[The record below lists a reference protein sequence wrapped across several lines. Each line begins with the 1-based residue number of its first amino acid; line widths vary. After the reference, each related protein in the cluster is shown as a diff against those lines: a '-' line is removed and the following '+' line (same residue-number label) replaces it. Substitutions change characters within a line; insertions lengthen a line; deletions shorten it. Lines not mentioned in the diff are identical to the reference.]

1 MGVQKQT
8 EMVLA
13 WELFEQGLSKAA
25 IARRLGRERETI
37 RLWLRGIE
45 QYGLKG
51 YLDRVHK
58 SCKVPRPARQ
68 VDALVKRWVGSI
80 RERWVG
86 SIREREEQCCGQK
99 IAYFLER
106 EHDVRLSVPK
116 IYEILAEK
124 HVLRS
129 RKPRYQQRGPVP
141 QAAAARQVVQVDTVH
156 FGAVFAFTA
165 VDIFSREADVLL
177 RSSVTADDGLVFLR
191 ACMER
196 RFDGHVELL
205 QSDGGPEFKGEFALR
220 ARLFCDRHRIAR
232 PYKKNEQAHIES
244 FNRTLR
250 KECLGW
256 SHYKPTQIPL
266 LQERVEAFLQRYHYH
281 RPHLAFVP
289 MRPPL
294 QII

>member
-1 MGVQKQT
+1 MGMEKST
-8 EMVLA
+8 EIVLA
-13 WELFEQGLSKAA
+13 WELYEQGLSKSA
-25 IARRLGRERETI
+25 IARRLGRHRETI
-37 RLWLRGIE
+37 SLWLRGIE
-45 QYGLKG
+45 RHGLKG
-51 YLDRVHK
+51 YVDKTTRA
-58 SCKVPRPARQ
+58 CKVARPTRQ
-68 VDALVKRWVGSI
+68 VDAVVKRWV
-80 RERWVG
+80 W

-106 EHDVRLSVPK
+106 EHGVQLSVPK

-124 HVLRS
+124 YVLGS
-129 RKPRYQQRGPVP
+129 RKPRNHKRGPVP
-141 QAAAARQVVQVDTVH
+141 QAEAARQVVQVDTVH

-177 RSSVTADDGLVFLR
+177 RPSVTAEDGVVFLR

-196 RFDGHVELL
+196 RFNGYVELL
-205 QSDGGPEFKGEFALR
+205 QSDGGPEFKGAFALR

-256 SHYKPTQIPL
+256 SHYKPVQIPL

-281 RPHLAFVP
+281 RPHLAFDP

-294 QII
+294 

>member
-1 MGVQKQT
+1 MEVQKQT
-8 EMVLA
+8 EVVLA
-13 WELFEQGLSKAA
+13 WELYEQGLSKSA
-25 IARRLGRERETI
+25 IARRLGRDRETV
-37 RLWLRGIE
+37 RLWLRGVE

-51 YLDRVHK
+51 FVDK
-58 SCKVPRPARQ
+58 SRNACKVPRPARQ
-68 VDALVKRWVGSI
+68 VDALVKRWV
-80 RERWVG
+80 WQ
-86 SIREREEQCCGQK
+86 IREREEQCCGQK

-106 EHDVRLSVPK
+106 EHGVRLSVPK

-124 HVLRS
+124 YVLRG

-141 QAAAARQVVQVDTVH
+141 QAQAARQVVQVDTVH
-156 FGAVFAFTA
+156 FGSVFAFTA

-177 RSSVTADDGLVFLR
+177 RSSVTADDGVVFLR

-196 RFDGHVELL
+196 RFNGHVELL

-220 ARLFCDRHRIAR
+220 ALLFCDRHRIAR

-256 SHYKPTQIPL
+256 SHYKPAQMPR
-266 LQERVEAFLQRYHYH
+266 LQERVEDFLQRYHYH
-281 RPHLAFVP
+281 RPHLAFDP

-294 QII
+294 ENI

>member
-1 MGVQKQT
+1 MEKTT

-13 WELFEQGLSKAA
+13 WELHEQGLSKSA
-25 IARRLGRERETI
+25 IARRLGRHRETI
-37 RLWLRGIE
+37 ILWLRGME
-45 QYGLKG
+45 RYGLKG
-51 YLDRVHK
+51 YMDKTQHA
-58 SCKVPRPARQ
+58 CKGARPARQ
-68 VDALVKRWVGSI
+68 VDALVKRWV
-80 RERWVG
+80 WA
-86 SIREREEQCCGQK
+86 IREREEQCCGQK
-99 IAYFLER
+99 VAYFLER
-106 EHDVRLSVPK
+106 EHGVKLSVPK

-124 HVLRS
+124 YVLRG

-177 RSSVTADDGLVFLR
+177 RSSVTAADGVVFLR
-191 ACMER
+191 ACMGR
-196 RFDGHVELL
+196 RFGGHVELL

-220 ARLFCDRHRIAR
+220 ALLFCDRHRIAR

-256 SHYKPTQIPL
+256 SHYQPAQMPL
-266 LQERVEAFLQRYHYH
+266 LQARVEAFLQRYHYH

-294 QII
+294 DTP